1 MTAPTTTNAAAPRLD
16 LYDAIHKALRLF
28 MTDTLVR
35 IGRLDAADAAET
47 GAALDQ
53 LGELLEACRS
63 HVEKED
69 KFVHPA
75 IEARRPGETAR
86 IAAEHVRHLDAIA
99 ELEAEAAT
107 LRAWPTASATLRLYR
122 HLARFV
128 GENFEHMA
136 VEESEH
142 NPTLWAVCS
151 DAELLDVHQRI
162 VASIE
167 PAQMAGVLRWMLPAL
182 TPAERAAMLG
192 EMRPQMPA
200 PAWQGV
206 LDIARRH
213 LDDGAWAK
221 LTRALGLPPVP
232 GLVGA

>member
-1 MTAPTTTNAAAPRLD
+1 MTTPATAHAAAPRLD

-28 MTDTLVR
+28 MTDTLMR
-35 IGRLDAADAAET
+35 IGRLDTADGAET
-47 GAALDQ
+47 AAALDQ
-53 LGELLEACRS
+53 LAELLEACRS

-86 IAAEHVRHLDAIA
+86 IAAEHVNHLDAIA
-99 ELEAEAAT
+99 ELEAEAVT
-107 LRAWPTASATLRLYR
+107 LRAWPTVSAAQRLYR

-136 VEESEH
+136 VEESQH
-142 NPTLWAVCS
+142 NPTLWALYT
-151 DAELLDVHQRI
+151 DAELLDIHHRI
-162 VASIE
+162 LASID
-167 PAQMAGVLRWMLPAL
+167 PVQMAGVLRWMLPAL
-182 TPAERAAMLG
+182 CPAERAGMLG
-192 EMRPQMPA
+192 DMRSQMPA

-221 LTRALGLPPVP
+221 LARALGLPPAP
-232 GLVGA
+232 GLVDA